1 MTEESARE
9 NSKEI
14 SKRDMIEVNNKER
27 NGYTLANKK
36 GTDSRDSIQGAKSAL
51 NTSLKTE
58 PPD

>member
-27 NGYTLANKK
+27 K
-36 GTDSRDSIQGAKSAL
+36 GTVS
-51 NTSLKTE
+51 
-58 PPD
+58 